1 MRQSDYT
8 KHRALS
14 RHESYVKQK
23 AKWRDKAIEWQ
34 ADMYNQNYSRGN
46 HIKKEAQS
54 SYSCHFGK
62 RCVEWIKFRF
72 VSNM

>member
-8 KHRALS
+8 KHRALL

-34 ADMYNQNYSRGN
+34 ADMYNQNYSIEELSN
-46 HIKKEAQS
+46 WNDFFEKK
-54 SYSCHFGK
+54 
-62 RCVEWIKFRF
+62 
-72 VSNM
+72 

>member
-34 ADMYNQNYSRGN
+34 ADMYNQNYSIEELSN
-46 HIKKEAQS
+46 WNDFFEIKDGCMG
-54 SYSCHFGK
+54 YL
-62 RCVEWIKFRF
+62 
-72 VSNM
+72 

>member
-8 KHRALS
+8 KHRALL

-34 ADMYNQNYSRGN
+34 ADMYNQNYSIEELSNWNDFFERKGRM
-46 HIKKEAQS
+46 
-54 SYSCHFGK
+54 YGLL
-62 RCVEWIKFRF
+62 VEFRE
-72 VSNM
+72 NGIC

>member
-34 ADMYNQNYSRGN
+34 AGMYGLL
-46 HIKKEAQS
+46 
-54 SYSCHFGK
+54 
-62 RCVEWIKFRF
+62 VEFRE
-72 VSNM
+72 NGIC